1 MATSDSAQEFDT
13 ASVQPLDVDGVGAI
27 AIGTILFAIAFVV
40 LLFWRDSLAADGR
53 EWWIWV
59 CAVGAGLGVI
69 GTAYTARRRAAYRAA
84 KADAP

>member
-1 MATSDSAQEFDT
+1 MAPSDSEQEFDI
-13 ASVQPLDVDGVGAI
+13 ASVKPLDTDGVAAI
-27 AIGTILFAIAFVV
+27 AIGTVLFAIAFVV
-40 LLFWRDSLAADGR
+40 SLFWRESLAADGR

-84 KADAP
+84 KADAQ